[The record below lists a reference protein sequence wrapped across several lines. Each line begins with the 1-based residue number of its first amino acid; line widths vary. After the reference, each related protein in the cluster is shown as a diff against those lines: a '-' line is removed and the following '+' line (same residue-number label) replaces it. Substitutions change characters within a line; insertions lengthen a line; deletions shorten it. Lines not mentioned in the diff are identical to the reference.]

1 MADLDRQAI
10 DNLMDTTKENVAY
23 INDISDKV
31 VKSYTGLLD
40 DLMKDIYNDVVM
52 KPNASDAVLEQAF
65 LKLTNTLYFMGE
77 KLEKLGLHDDISK
90 AQFKEAYNKA
100 YLEAQTSMALSSNKP
115 TVAML
120 TIAAE
125 NGSVNE
131 TVVNAIYAR
140 SYKIFKFK
148 VDSGF
153 EMVKTLSKIISKRMT
168 ENQLQDTPNSFK
180 KILNEDVTTGEDVF

>member
-40 DLMKDIYNDVVM
+40 DLMRDIYNDVVM

>member
-40 DLMKDIYNDVVM
+40 DLMRDIYNDVVM

-100 YLEAQTSMALSSNKP
+100 YLEAQTSGALSSNKP

-153 EMVKTLSKIISKRMT
+153 EMVKTLAKIISKRMT

-180 KILNEDVTTGEDVF
+180 KISNEDVTTGEDVF

>member
-40 DLMKDIYNDVVM
+40 DLMRDIYNDVVM

-100 YLEAQTSMALSSNKP
+100 YLEAQTSGALSSNKP
-115 TVAML
+115 TVAL
-120 TIAAE
+120 RTIAAE

>member
-1 MADLDRQAI
+1 M
-10 DNLMDTTKENVAY
+10 
-23 INDISDKV
+23 
-31 VKSYTGLLD
+31 
-40 DLMKDIYNDVVM
+40 
-52 KPNASDAVLEQAF
+52 
-65 LKLTNTLYFMGE
+65 
-77 KLEKLGLHDDISK
+77 
-90 AQFKEAYNKA
+90 
-100 YLEAQTSMALSSNKP
+100 EAQTSGALSSNKP